1 MLVRDVMRKKVIT
14 VLFSDPFP
22 KIVRLFIVKG
32 ISGAPVVDT
41 KGKVVGI
48 ISEKDLFYKL
58 FPSQKKFYKD
68 LEYYMNY
75 KNIEKDIPALMKFK
89 ARDLMSKKIV
99 SISSDTHILK
109 ACSMFLV
116 HNIRRLP
123 VIDKGKLVGIVT
135 ISRIYR
141 NFLMSLIKK

>member
-1 MLVRDVMRKKVIT
+1 MRKKVIT

-32 ISGAPVVDT
+32 ISGAPVVDAR
-41 KGKVVGI
+41 GKVIGI

-58 FPSQKKFYKD
+58 FPSQKKFYRD

-89 ARDLMSKKIV
+89 AKNLMSKRII
-99 SISSDTHILK
+99 SISSNEHILK

-123 VIDKGKLVGIVT
+123 VIDGGKLVGIVT
-135 ISRIYR
+135 ISSIYR